1 MTLDTMT
8 LDATTRAPGRR
19 RALIAAVGVAAIV
32 LPFLVN
38 NYVLSVVTLALYLA
52 YVGQA
57 WNVMMG
63 FAGQL
68 SLGHSLYVGLGAY
81 ASAGLFFHY
90 GIGPWLGVWVA
101 ILLCA
106 AVGAF
111 MGVLAFRLRISGV
124 QLSLLTVAFA
134 ELARIGFDHI
144 GWLGGPGGLFLRV
157 ADRGRVDLLGF
168 RGPPALYYYAALAL
182 TAGALGLCALLLRR
196 RAGFYWRAIRE
207 DEVAAESLGIN
218 VFRWKMKAVILSAA
232 MTAIAGV
239 FFAFY
244 YNSLFPEQIFSFGR
258 SIEIVLG
265 PVVGGVGTLF
275 GPIVGA
281 GALVL
286 LGDGTTEVM
295 NRLGF
300 DVPGVKQVIHGVLL
314 LVITIYLPN
323 GVWPPLARALGFGPK
338 RI

>member
-1 MTLDTMT
+1 MNIGKLMRS
-8 LDATTRAPGRR
+8 AGHPPR
-19 RALIAAVGVAAIV
+19 RALIAAAVVMAIV
-32 LPFLVN
+32 LPFVAN
-38 NYVLSVVTLALYLA
+38 SYVLSVVTLALYLA

-68 SLGHSLYVGLGAY
+68 SLGHSLYVGIGAY
-81 ASAGLFFHY
+81 ASAGLYFHY
-90 GIGPWLGVWVA
+90 GVGPWAGVWLA
-101 ILLCA
+101 IVLCA
-106 AVGAF
+106 GVGAF
-111 MGVLAFRLRISGV
+111 IGFLAFRLRVSGV

-144 GWLGGPGGLFLRV
+144 EWLGGPGGLFLRV
-157 ADRGRVDLLGF
+157 ADRRRIDLLGF
-168 RGPPALYYYAALAL
+168 RGPPAMYYYAILAMV
-182 TAGALGLCALLLRR
+182 AGALGLCSFLLHR
-196 RAGFYWRAIRE
+196 RAGYYWRAIRE
-207 DEVAAESLGIN
+207 DEVAASSLGID
-218 VFRWKMKAVILSAA
+218 VFHWKMLAVVLSSA
-232 MTAIAGV
+232 MTAVAGV

-265 PVVGGVGTLF
+265 PVIGGVGTLV

-286 LGDGTTEVM
+286 LGDGTTEVL

-300 DVPGVKQVIHGVLL
+300 DVPGVKQVVHGLLLL
-314 LVITIYLPN
+314 LVTVYMPN
-323 GVWPPLARALGFGPK
+323 GLWPPLARALGIGPRK
-338 RI
+338 I